1 MKLSIKNL
9 EQNNSPV
16 QKPESGSRLYEL
28 NMKKLLYLML
38 IICTLVSLS
47 CSAAR
52 ISDQQQ
58 LTYLDQL
65 PPLLDRELFFDDAE
79 VDGARLSPD
88 GKSIMFRQRYNGVM
102 NIWVKSIDEPFEKAR
117 PMTADQRPVHGF
129 FWSRDSRLILYVQ
142 DQDGDENYNLYAVNP
157 ADEPDPKT
165 GLPEPKIITEYQGVQ
180 TRILSVPREDQEHII
195 IGINERDPSLHDAYQ
210 VNLRTGKRE
219 LVFKNKH
226 NITGWTFDDYGKLR
240 FVSRQTP
247 DGGSEILQVKDDEL
261 KRVYQVDFGETA
273 RISRFCKDN
282 ERVYMVTNKGADVD
296 LTRLVIFEPE
306 TGHKELVEKDPEGEV
321 DFGGAIF
328 SDISHE
334 LLATTYVGD
343 KARIYFHN
351 QQFQKDYE
359 KIRARIPEGDIHFRA
374 RSADE
379 NTWLI
384 VVSRDVDP
392 GSVYIFDRKAQDVT
406 LLYRSRPDLPSE
418 HLAHM
423 EPVRYSSRDGLSI
436 PGYLTLPRG
445 PEPKNLA
452 LVVLPH
458 GGPWVRDTW
467 GYDPQVQF
475 LANRGYAVLQP
486 NFRGS
491 SGFGKSFLN
500 SGNQQWGT
508 GYMQHDIT
516 DGVKY
521 LIDKGLV
528 DPQRVGI
535 YGTSYGGFAA
545 LSGLAFTPDL
555 YQAGISNVGPSNIIT
570 LIESVPPYWL
580 PAIKSFHLRVG
591 DPDDPEDRAR
601 LKNQSPLFSAAQ
613 IKAPLLVV
621 QGANDPRVI
630 QRESDQIVDVL
641 REKGRQVYYLVAPD
655 EGHGFT
661 ARENRLAFFVKMER
675 FFAQHLGGRY
685 QKGVA
690 SDIQQ
695 RLKEITVY
703 PE

>member
-1 MKLSIKNL
+1 MQPGRNQRSAKGSHGIVMRKLSY
-9 EQNNSPV
+9 V
-16 QKPESGSRLYEL
+16 
-28 NMKKLLYLML
+28 M
-38 IICTLVSLS
+38 IIVCTIISLS
-47 CSAAR
+47 CST
-52 ISDQQQ
+52 DHVKDEHG

-79 VDGARLSPD
+79 IDGARLSPD
-88 GKSIMFRQRYNGVM
+88 GESIMFRQRYNGVM
-102 NIWVKSIDEPFEKAR
+102 NIWVKSIDEPFERAR
-117 PMTADQRPVHGF
+117 PMTADSRPVHAF

-142 DQDGDENYNLYAVNP
+142 DQDGDENFNLYAVNP
-157 ADEPDPKT
+157 ADEPDPET
-165 GLPEPKIITEYQGVQ
+165 GVPGPKIITEYQGVQ
-180 TRILSVPREDQEHII
+180 TRILSVPREDHEHII
-195 IGINERDPSLHDAYQ
+195 IGINERDPSLHDAYI
-210 VNLRTGKRE
+210 VNLNTGERE
-219 LVFKNKH
+219 LIFKNKY

-240 FVSRQTP
+240 FVSRQTQ
-247 DGGSEILQVKDDEL
+247 DGGSEILMVKDDQLEQ
-261 KRVYQVDFGETA
+261 VYQVDFGENA
-273 RISRFCKDN
+273 WISRFYKDD
-282 ERVYMVTNKGADVD
+282 ERVYMVTNKGDDVD

-306 TGHKELVEKDPEGEV
+306 TGHKKLVEKDPEGEV

-328 SDISHE
+328 SDISQE

-343 KARIYFHN
+343 KERIYFHN
-351 QQFQKDYE
+351 QQFKKDYE
-359 KIRARIPEGDIHFRA
+359 QIRAQIPEGDIHFRS
-374 RSADE
+374 RSDDE

-384 VVSRDVDP
+384 VVSRDIDP
-392 GSVYIFDRKAQDVT
+392 GSVYIFDRNSQEVT

-418 HLAHM
+418 HLAYM
-423 EPVRYSSRDGLSI
+423 EPIRYSSRDGLSI
-436 PGYLTLPRG
+436 PAYLTLPRG
-445 PEPKNLA
+445 PDPKNLA

-491 SGFGKSFLN
+491 SGFGKTFLN
-500 SGNQQWGT
+500 AGNTQWGT

-516 DGVKY
+516 DGVEY

-528 DPQRVGI
+528 DSQHVGI

-555 YQAGISNVGPSNIIT
+555 YQAGISKVGPSNIIT

-580 PAIKSFHLRVG
+580 PAIRSFHLRVG

-601 LKNQSPLFSAAQ
+601 LKKQSPLFSAAR

-630 QRESDQIVDVL
+630 QRESDQIVNVL

-685 QKGVA
+685 QKKVA
-690 SDIQQ
+690 PGIEQ
-695 RLKEITVY
+695 RLEEITVY
-703 PE
+703 PQ

>member
-1 MKLSIKNL
+1 MRK
-9 EQNNSPV
+9 
-16 QKPESGSRLYEL
+16 
-28 NMKKLLYLML
+28 LYLM
-38 IICTLVSLS
+38 IIVCTIITLS
-47 CSAAR
+47 CSTTYVNDEQR
-52 ISDQQQ
+52 

-88 GKSIMFRQRYNGVM
+88 GKSIIFRQKYNGVM

-117 PMTADQRPVHGF
+117 PMTADSRPVHGF

-142 DQDGDENYNLYAVNP
+142 DQGGDENYNLYAVNP
-157 ADEPDPKT
+157 AHEPDPDT
-165 GLPEPKIITEYQGVQ
+165 GVPAPKIITEYQGVQ
-180 TRILSVPREDQEHII
+180 TRILSVPRKDHEHIV
-195 IGINERDPSLHDAYQ
+195 IGINERDPSLHDAYR
-210 VNLRTGKRE
+210 VNLNTGERE
-219 LVFKNKH
+219 LVFENTH

-240 FVSRQTP
+240 FVSKQTP
-247 DGGSEILQVKDDEL
+247 DGGSEILKVKDDEL
-261 KRVYQVDFGETA
+261 EQVYQVAFGERA
-273 RISRFCKDN
+273 WISRFCKDN
-282 ERVYMVTNKGADVD
+282 ELVYMVTNKGDDVD
-296 LTRLVIFEPE
+296 LTRLVIFDPE
-306 TGHKELVEKDPEGEV
+306 TGQKELVEKDPEGEA

-328 SDISHE
+328 SEISHE

-343 KARIYFHN
+343 KERIYFHN
-351 QQFQKDYE
+351 QQFREDYE
-359 KIRARIPEGDIHFRA
+359 KIRGQIPEGDIHFRS
-374 RSADE
+374 RSDDE
-379 NTWLI
+379 DTWLI
-384 VVSRDVDP
+384 VVSRDIDP
-392 GSVYIFDRKAQDVT
+392 GSVYVFDRNSQKVT

-423 EPVRYSSRDGLSI
+423 VPIRYSSKDGLSI
-436 PGYLTLPRG
+436 PAYLTLPKG

-500 SGNQQWGT
+500 AGNKEWGT

-516 DGVKY
+516 AGVKY
-521 LIDKGLV
+521 LIDKGV
-528 DPQRVGI
+528 ADPQRVGI

-555 YQAGISNVGPSNIIT
+555 YSAGISNVGPSNIIT

-591 DPDDPEDRAR
+591 DPDNPEDRAR
-601 LKNQSPLFSAAQ
+601 LEEQSPLFSADQ

-641 REKGRQVYYLVAPD
+641 REKDRQVYYLVAPD

-661 ARENRLAFFVKMER
+661 VRENRLAFFVKMER
-675 FFAQHLGGRY
+675 FFSQHLGGRY
-685 QKGVA
+685 QKDVA
-690 SDIQQ
+690 LDIEQ
-695 RLKEITVY
+695 RLEKISVY